1 MTSACQA
8 GIMFGDN
15 YDIPAYRWY
24 DKSKQKLYVS
34 AADAAE
40 LNARYAHGHGL
51 MRQGS
56 SIDNMFDGDAEKSMF
71 TMSNMRGGSAEEN
84 KRRARRCQ
92 SAHAGP
98 LLPHP

>member
-34 AADAAE
+34 ADDATE
-40 LNARYAHGHGL
+40 LNARYAHG
-51 MRQGS
+51 QG
-56 SIDNMFDGDAEKSMF
+56 
-71 TMSNMRGGSAEEN
+71 
-84 KRRARRCQ
+84 
-92 SAHAGP
+92 
-98 LLPHP
+98 